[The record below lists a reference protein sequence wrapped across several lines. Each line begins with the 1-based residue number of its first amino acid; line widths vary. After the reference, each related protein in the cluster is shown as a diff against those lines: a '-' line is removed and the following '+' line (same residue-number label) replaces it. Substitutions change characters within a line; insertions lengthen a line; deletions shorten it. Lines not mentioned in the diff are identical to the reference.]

1 MKFVPPTIAPIVPIA
16 AALVVGAACGGARP
30 SPAAAGTAA
39 CVLAGVALASK
50 RWEIPF
56 IGLMAAA
63 AFAAGAALSGFSFR
77 QAGARLDATFAGEP
91 SLALELDA
99 TLIAAAER
107 DLDGRRVILVE
118 AATNEPSP
126 ALRVRLEI
134 ADVPGDD
141 AARIDAL
148 RRGDAVRVWCLL
160 RAPSGGPGATE
171 LDARRRLAAARLDA
185 TARVKNSRLLR
196 LVTAGPRSPGRF
208 LDDARVRARRVLDRE
223 VGTAGETRAVLGAM
237 LLGDRLLLDDD
248 TNALLRDAGLVHILS
263 ISGLHTALTVLLVL
277 SLLRRTGAGARG
289 LLFVGTGL
297 LLAFSAFVGHGASVW
312 RAAASLGVGLLARVL
327 SRDVDPLAAL
337 ALAAGLLVAAVPA
350 LSWNIGFTLSVA
362 ATAGLL
368 AACPPIAPGARR
380 PSTLRRSMAASAGAY
395 LATVPLLAA
404 GFGRLAPVALL
415 ANLAAAPLCAA
426 CLAAG
431 AATLVCSSWPVVGK
445 AAVLA
450 AKLSVAALLL
460 VSRWAASV
468 PGGHLRVAHPPF
480 ALGLAYVTLLLA
492 AWLAPRVAPRSAVRA
507 IRLSF
512 VVILI
517 ALHLG
522 PQPPAPGPARV
533 SVLDVGQGLAV
544 VVRGPDGGF
553 VLVDA
558 GPTGGGRF
566 DAGDRIVVPAL
577 ADAGCRR
584 LDVLALSHD
593 HDDHAG
599 GARAVLR
606 DLEVGELWIG
616 AGSERDPLTR
626 RVIESAVVRG
636 VAVRRLKRG
645 DRAVRAGLSLAV
657 LHPADED
664 RSRPLNDRCLVLSA
678 RAPSGASIL
687 LPGDLEA
694 DGERA
699 LLAGGAAQEAGVLV
713 APHHGAD
720 GSSTRPFLER
730 VAPRLVLVSA
740 GVRNRFGHPGAA
752 ALARFAAV
760 DAQVLRTDRDGTIQL
775 TDAGGAWDASVE
787 KQGNGDEGQD
797 EDDGEEHRDAD
808 APRP

>member
-1 MKFVPPTIAPIVPIA
+1 VKIVPPSIAPIVPIA
-16 AALVVGAACGGARP
+16 AALIVGSACGGARP
-30 SPAAAGTAA
+30 SPAEAGTTA
-39 CVLAGVALASK
+39 CVLAVLAVAARRRAILVVGLLAAS
-50 RWEIPF
+50 
-56 IGLMAAA
+56 
-63 AFAAGAALSGFSFR
+63 AFAAGAALSGLAWT
-77 QAGARLDATFAGEP
+77 QATHRLDATFAGEE
-91 SLALELDA
+91 SLELELDA

-107 DLDGRRVILVE
+107 DPAGRRVILVE
-118 AATNEPSP
+118 AARTAAAPT
-126 ALRVRLEI
+126 LRVRLEI

-148 RRGDAVRVWCLL
+148 RRGDGVRVWCLL
-160 RAPSGGPGATE
+160 RRPSGGPGATE
-171 LDARRRLAAARLDA
+171 VDARRRLAAARLDA
-185 TARVKNSRLLR
+185 TARVKNSRLMR
-196 LVTAGPRSPGRF
+196 VVTAGRRSPGRF
-208 LDDARVRARRVLDRE
+208 LDDARVRARGVFDRE
-223 VGTAGETRAVLGAM
+223 IGATGETRAVLGAM

-263 ISGLHTALTVLLVL
+263 ISGLHTALTVLLLL

-289 LLFVGTGL
+289 LLVAGVGA

-312 RAAASLGVGLLARVL
+312 RAAATLAVGLLARVL

-337 ALAAGLLVAAVPA
+337 ALAAGALVAAVPA

-368 AACPPIAPGARR
+368 AACPPVAAGTRR
-380 PSTLRRSMAASAGAY
+380 PSAFRRSMAASAGAY
-395 LATVPLLAA
+395 LATVPLLAS

-431 AATLVCSSWPVVGK
+431 AATLACSSWPVLGR
-445 AAVLA
+445 AVVLV
-450 AKLSVAALLL
+450 AKLSVAALLE
-460 VSRWAASV
+460 VSRLAASM

-480 ALGLAYVTLLLA
+480 VLELVYGALLLA
-492 AWLAPRVAPRSAVRA
+492 AWLATRGTMLRA
-507 IRLSF
+507 ARGTRLTF
-512 VVILI
+512 AVILI

-522 PQPPAPGPARV
+522 PPPPAPGPARV
-533 SVLDVGQGLAV
+533 TVLDVGQGLAV

-616 AGSERDPLTR
+616 AGSERDPSTR
-626 RVIESAVVRG
+626 RVIESAVLRG

-645 DRAVRAGLSLAV
+645 DRAVRAGLALAV
-657 LHPADED
+657 LHPGDED
-664 RSRPLNDRCLVLSA
+664 RTRRLNDRCLVLSA
-678 RAPSGASIL
+678 RTAAGASIL

-694 DGERA
+694 DGERV
-699 LLAGGAAQEAGVLV
+699 LLARGAAPGAGALV

-720 GSSTRPFLER
+720 GSSTRAFLER
-730 VAPRLVLVSA
+730 VAPRLILVSA
-740 GVRNRFGHPGAA
+740 GERNRFGHPGAA

-760 DAQVLRTDRDGTIQL
+760 HAQVLRTDRDGAIHL
-775 TDAGGAWDASVE
+775 TEAGDAWRASVE
-787 KQGNGDEGQD
+787 KQRSGDEGQD
-797 EDDGEEHRDAD
+797 EDDGEDDRDAD